1 MLTFSVECFIC
12 TCFIG
17 HPEKTQN
24 NNISFEDL
32 DIQVQV
38 HYHIIASITS
48 IPIRLIDIQLQVIM
62 FVSDISNT
70 ENDQSM

>member
-1 MLTFSVECFIC
+1 MFHMYLFYWSSREDY
-12 TCFIG
+12 
-17 HPEKTQN
+17 QN

-48 IPIRLIDIQLQVIM
+48 IPIRLVDIQLQVIM
-62 FVSDISNT
+62 FVSDISDT
-70 ENDQSM
+70 ENDQSV